1 MKSRLSMPPLAKA
14 TCWPRHHI
22 HVCAWTRG
30 SRMTPF
36 VLRGHLPELPVHWDA
51 PRGRIPQ
58 TDAGKSETIRAY
70 VDKDSEA
77 QSKERLLFK
86 PAFPTPIWPHTELSH
101 TQQMKFQRSMLRA
114 VLLCSL
120 HSEHPAEQFSLCC
133 DNITFYLEK
142 KLKKLDGAS
151 WPQNIYHFQ
160 KYRSVDHLEKKINNN
175 NFKKWVSSTYCV
187 SLPL

>member
-22 HVCAWTRG
+22 HVCVRTRG
-30 SRMTPF
+30 SWMTPF

-58 TDAGKSETIRAY
+58 TDAGKSENVCAY

-77 QSKERLLFK
+77 QIKERLLFK

-101 TQQMKFQRSMLRA
+101 TQQMKFQRSALRA
-114 VLLCSL
+114 VLPCSL
-120 HSEHPAEQFSLCC
+120 QSECPAEQFSLCC
-133 DNITFYLEK
+133 DSITFYLEK
-142 KLKKLDGAS
+142 KTQKTRRGILAS
-151 WPQNIYHFQ
+151 EYLSLSQI
-160 KYRSVDHLEKKINNN
+160 RSVNHLEK
-175 NFKKWVSSTYCV
+175 Y
-187 SLPL
+187 